1 MSDTV
6 TDAVTRAIRHMH
18 TDLGE
23 PLTIDDLARSAMYSK
38 FHFTRVFERRTG
50 VSPGRF
56 LSAVRLNEA
65 KRLLRETTR
74 SVTRISHEVG
84 WNSVGSFSSRFAAS
98 VGVPPSEYRRS
109 DGVRPHPTGAEAPVR
124 RPGATAVHGTIR
136 TTGDE
141 RGGYVFVGLFRDR
154 IPQGRPAACA
164 LLPSSGDYVLPTV
177 PAGSWHVL
185 ACALPRHAETADGI
199 AVEGVAEVLVGA
211 SEPVAVRPGA
221 AAVRMDVDL
230 HDVDLHDPPRL
241 VSLAHMPPSDSAVN
255 ARRTAS
261 RAIPRPRR
269 QPVAVGGPR

>member
-1 MSDTV
+1 
-6 TDAVTRAIRHMH
+6 
-18 TDLGE
+18 
-23 PLTIDDLARSAMYSK
+23 
-38 FHFTRVFERRTG
+38 
-50 VSPGRF
+50 
-56 LSAVRLNEA
+56 
-65 KRLLRETTR
+65 
-74 SVTRISHEVG
+74 
-84 WNSVGSFSSRFAAS
+84 FAAS